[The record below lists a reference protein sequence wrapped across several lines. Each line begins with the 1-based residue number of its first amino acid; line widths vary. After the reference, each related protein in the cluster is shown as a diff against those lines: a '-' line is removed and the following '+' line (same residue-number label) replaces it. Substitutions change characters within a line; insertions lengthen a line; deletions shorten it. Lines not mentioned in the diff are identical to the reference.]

1 MFNHFKC
8 SPFSELVG
16 KTLDWIRYMAV
27 SKTDL
32 SLKAIQETYFRRLI
46 YWERSYLVDTRFTAA
61 HLVEF
66 LSEKE
71 IPMPVSCWD
80 NIDIE
85 AYNRYTTI
93 GSVTRCG

>member
-1 MFNHFKC
+1 MCNQLKC
-8 SPFSELVG
+8 FPSSELVG

-66 LSEKE
+66 LSEKD

-85 AYNRYTTI
+85 AYNRY
-93 GSVTRCG
+93 VACG